1 MSSRAGMRAS
11 ILAVLTTLSFVGSAW
26 AGDTEASLRKRIAW
40 QAALD
45 RVGFSPG
52 LVDGRLGPKTT
63 IATQEF
69 QRVHGLPVTGQLD
82 EATARELGVEPE
94 TVFGKYT
101 LTAADLDEVG
111 PVPKSWVEKSKLHR
125 LGHEALENVLAEKF
139 HCSTGLLAT
148 LNPGKNIN
156 SLQPGGQVVVP
167 SIAEVSSPPK
177 AARIEINLGQKI
189 IRVVDRDNKLVALF
203 HCSIAKDKEKRPSGE
218 AHVTGVAFDPNYTFK
233 PEMWPD
239 VKEHITSPLTI
250 PPGPRNP
257 VGRCWVSLSL
267 PGYGMHG
274 TPNPELIGKTG
285 SHGCFRLANWDAQR
299 LGKMVQPG
307 TPVRFT
313 TDSEAR
319 LVSMQ
324 K

>member
-1 MSSRAGMRAS
+1 MSCHAVIRAS
-11 ILAVLTTLSFVGSAW
+11 VLLLVSLSVSASVLAGEGET
-26 AGDTEASLRKRIAW
+26 SLRKKIAW
-40 QAALD
+40 QVALD

-69 QRVHGLPVTGQLD
+69 QRVHGLPMTGQLD
-82 EATARELGVEPE
+82 EATVRELEVDPDNA
-94 TVFGKYT
+94 FGKYT

-111 PVPKSWVEKSKLHR
+111 PVPKSWLEKSKLHK

-156 SLQPGGQVVVP
+156 SLQPGDQVIVP
-167 SIAEVSSPPK
+167 AVAEVSSEPK
-177 AARIEINLGQKI
+177 AARIEVNLSQKI
-189 IRVVDRDNKLVALF
+189 IRVVDRDNKLVAMF
-203 HCSIAKDKEKRPSGE
+203 HCSIARDKEKRPSGE

-233 PEMWPD
+233 PEMWPE
-239 VKEHITSPLTI
+239 VKEKIPGPLTI

-285 SHGCFRLANWDAQR
+285 SHGCFRLTNWDAQR
-299 LGKMVQPG
+299 LGKMVQAG

-313 TDSEAR
+313 TESDAR